1 MSRELCWPSV
11 TLPSISYTQAS
22 VRALEQLFEELKE
35 RTAQELAVL
44 PKVS

>member
-1 MSRELCWPSV
+1 MQL
-11 TLPSISYTQAS
+11 YMQAS

-44 PKVS
+44 PKVTQLH